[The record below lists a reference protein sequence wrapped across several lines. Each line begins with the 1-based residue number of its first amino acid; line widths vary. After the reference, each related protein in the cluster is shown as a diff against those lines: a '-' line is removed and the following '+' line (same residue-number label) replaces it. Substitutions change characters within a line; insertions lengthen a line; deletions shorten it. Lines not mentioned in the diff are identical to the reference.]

1 MIYKMVYD
9 EDNHED
15 IEVDEPY
22 DEVGDSNNSTHELI
36 KIIKKYYNEDVMF
49 EYTQKFES
57 DLLMF
62 FHRFYDL
69 GLLTS
74 QQFKILEDSLK
85 FAQDK
90 VAFMIKLNRAMGKKY
105 KATDGYRKAFDVLE
119 VMLAEP
125 VNSTDIKEHL
135 KRSIIRKIKERYE

>member
-22 DEVGDSNNSTHELI
+22 DEVGDSNSNSNSTHELI
-36 KIIKKYYNEDVMF
+36 MIIKKYYNEDVMF
-49 EYTQKFES
+49 SSYTKSFDS
-57 DLLMF
+57 DLLRF
-62 FHRFYDL
+62 FRRFYDI
-69 GLLTS
+69 GLLTL
-74 QQFKILEDSLK
+74 QQFKILENSLK

-90 VAFMIKLNRAMGKKY
+90 VAFMLLLEQKIGKKY
-105 KATDGYRKAFDVLE
+105 TQAFDVLE
-119 VMLAEP
+119 VMLADP

>member
-1 MIYKMVYD
+1 MVYD

-22 DEVGDSNNSTHELI
+22 DEVGDSNSNSTHELI
-36 KIIKKYYNEDVMF
+36 MIIKKYYNEDVMF
-49 EYTQKFES
+49 SSYTKSFDS
-57 DLLMF
+57 DLLRF
-62 FHRFYDL
+62 FRRFYDI
-69 GLLTS
+69 GLLTL
-74 QQFKILEDSLK
+74 QQFKILENSLK

-90 VAFMIKLNRAMGKKY
+90 VAFMLLLEQKIGKKY
-105 KATDGYRKAFDVLE
+105 TQAFDVLE
-119 VMLAEP
+119 VMLADP

>member
-22 DEVGDSNNSTHELI
+22 DEVGDSNSNSTHELI
-36 KIIKKYYNEDVMF
+36 MIIKKYYNEDVMF
-49 EYTQKFES
+49 SSYTKSFDS
-57 DLLMF
+57 DLLRF
-62 FHRFYDL
+62 FRRFYDI
-69 GLLTS
+69 GLLTL
-74 QQFKILEDSLK
+74 QQFKILENSLK

-90 VAFMIKLNRAMGKKY
+90 VAFMLLLEQKIGKKY
-105 KATDGYRKAFDVLE
+105 TQAFDVLE
-119 VMLAEP
+119 VMLADP
-125 VNSTDIKEHL
+125 VNNTDIKEHL